1 MTDTGDMIFAANE
14 DNFAEV
20 VVERSK
26 SLPVIVDFW
35 AAWCQPCLVLGPIL
49 EGLVKEYGGRIA
61 LAKVDVDSNQ
71 AMAGRYGIQGIP
83 AVKIF
88 SGGEIV
94 GEFVGAL
101 PPDQVREKIEAI
113 LPDEKSP
120 LIEEANHYLAG
131 GRWEDAEKIYS
142 KIIDADPG
150 QPSANLGLGMIAY
163 HQGRFEEAEKY
174 LNLVSSDTPGYE
186 KVPPMLARIYF
197 EKHQT
202 PDLNEITNSLKDNP
216 EDCEALFS
224 LAILYAKGG
233 EYERAMDSLLQV
245 LKIKMDFEEGAA
257 REAYLKI
264 IEIIGR
270 SSPEGKKYER
280 ELSMLLFS

>member
-1 MTDTGDMIFAANE
+1 MTDSSNIIFEASEADFSE
-14 DNFAEV
+14 T
-20 VVERSK
+20 VVERSRTI
-26 SLPVIVDFW
+26 PVVVDFW
-35 AAWCQPCLVLGPIL
+35 AEWCAPCRMLGPIL
-49 EGLVKEYGGRIA
+49 EEMVQEYGGKIA

-71 AMAGRYGIQGIP
+71 SLAGRYGIQGIP

-120 LIEEANHYLAG
+120 LIEEANHFLAG

-142 KIIDADPG
+142 RILAEDSG
-150 QPSANLGLGMIAY
+150 QPSANLGMGMIAY
-163 HQGRFEEAEKY
+163 HQGRFDEVEGY
-174 LNLVSSDTPGYE
+174 LKQVSSDTPGYE
-186 KVPPMLARIYF
+186 EVPPMLARIYF

-202 PDLNEITNSLKDNP
+202 PDLNEITSTLKDNP
-216 EDCEALFS
+216 DDCSALFS

-233 EYERAMDSLLQV
+233 EYERALDTLLQV
-245 LKIKMDFEEGAA
+245 MKIERDFEDGVA

-270 SSPEGKKYER
+270 LSSEGKKYER

>member
-1 MTDTGDMIFAANE
+1 MTDSSNIIFEASEADFSE
-14 DNFAEV
+14 T
-20 VVERSK
+20 VVERSRTI
-26 SLPVIVDFW
+26 PVVVDFW
-35 AAWCQPCLVLGPIL
+35 AEWCAPCRMLGPIL
-49 EGLVKEYGGRIA
+49 EEMVQEYGGKIA

-71 AMAGRYGIQGIP
+71 SLAGRYGIQGIP

-101 PPDQVREKIEAI
+101 PPDQIREKIEAI
-113 LPDEKSP
+113 LPDEKSR
-120 LIEEANHYLAG
+120 LIEEANHFLAG

-142 KIIDADPG
+142 RILALDSG
-150 QPSANLGLGMIAY
+150 QPSANLGMGMIAY
-163 HQGRFEEAEKY
+163 HQGRFDEAEGY
-174 LNLVSSDTPGYE
+174 LKQVSSDTPGYE
-186 KVPPMLARIYF
+186 EVPPMLARIYF

-202 PDLNEITNSLKDNP
+202 PDLNEITSTLKDNP
-216 EDCEALFS
+216 DDCSALFS

-233 EYERAMDSLLQV
+233 EYERALDTLLQV
-245 LKIKMDFEEGAA
+245 MKIERDFEDGAA

-270 SSPEGKKYER
+270 LSSEGKKYER